1 MWVAGTRLLGTL
13 ASEEGEISD
22 KARDELMTCNA
33 HKIVIKA
40 MNPVCLRMIQHV
52 FIEYALELRAF
63 FCWIVS

>member
-1 MWVAGTRLLGTL
+1 MWVSGARLLGTL

-40 MNPVCLRMIQHV
+40 MNPVHGCVCDNYLAPY
-52 FIEYALELRAF
+52 FLA
-63 FCWIVS
+63 